1 MWSDLWATVVAEFS
15 DISDLADAV
24 RISLRLLVAALLGA
38 LIGLERE
45 WKSKSAG
52 VRTHML
58 VAVGS
63 ALFIIGPMNAGIEVG
78 DMSRV
83 IQGVVQGV
91 GFLGAGAII
100 IGNAQQRTRGLT
112 TAAGVWAAAGIGVAA
127 GLGMEMTAVL
137 STIIVLLILSCCL
150 LLSAPN
156 PSLML
161 IRNRAAMSVV
171 LLRKPRSSGNQ
182 AQTPKTL
189 QVSLPCP
196 SRALSQRREICA
208 TQPNSIPGMVDR
220 ALSK

>member
-1 MWSDLWATVVAEFS
+1 MWSDIWATVVAEFS

-112 TAAGVWAAAGIGVAA
+112 TAAGVWAAAGIGVSA

-137 STIIVLLILSCCL
+137 STIIVLLILRL
-150 LLSAPN
+150 LPF
-156 PSLML
+156 
-161 IRNRAAMSVV
+161 IVGT
-171 LLRKPRSSGNQ
+171 K
-182 AQTPKTL
+182 
-189 QVSLPCP
+189 
-196 SRALSQRREICA
+196 
-208 TQPNSIPGMVDR
+208 SISDVDQE
-220 ALSK
+220 

>member
-1 MWSDLWATVVAEFS
+1 MWSEIWATIVAEFS

-38 LIGLERE
+38 IIGLERE
-45 WKSKSAG
+45 WKSKNAG

-63 ALFIIGPMNAGIEVG
+63 ALFMIGPMQAGIGVG

-100 IGNAQQRTRGLT
+100 IGTAQQRTRGLT

-137 STIIVLLILSCCL
+137 STVIVLFILTL
-150 LLSAPN
+150 LPYFTSTKA
-156 PSLML
+156 
-161 IRNRAAMSVV
+161 VDD
-171 LLRKPRSSGNQ
+171 
-182 AQTPKTL
+182 
-189 QVSLPCP
+189 
-196 SRALSQRREICA
+196 
-208 TQPNSIPGMVDR
+208 VDR
-220 ALSK
+220 E

>member
-1 MWSDLWATVVAEFS
+1 MWSDIWAVIVAEFS
-15 DISDLADAV
+15 DIADLSDAV

-45 WKSKSAG
+45 WSSKSAG

-63 ALFIIGPMNAGIEVG
+63 ALFIIGPMQAGIGTG

-100 IGNAQQRTRGLT
+100 VGSAQRRTRGLT

-127 GLGMEMTAVL
+127 GLGMEMTAIL
-137 STIIVLLILSCCL
+137 STVIVLLILRL
-150 LLSAPN
+150 LPY
-156 PSLML
+156 
-161 IRNRAAMSVV
+161 I
-171 LLRKPRSSGNQ
+171 
-182 AQTPKTL
+182 
-189 QVSLPCP
+189 
-196 SRALSQRREICA
+196 
-208 TQPNSIPGMVDR
+208 IPTKSDADVDR
-220 ALSK
+220 E

>member
-1 MWSDLWATVVAEFS
+1 MWSDVWATVVAEFS

-63 ALFIIGPMNAGIEVG
+63 ALFVIGPMKAGMEVG

-83 IQGVVQGV
+83 IQGIIQGV

-100 IGNAQQRTRGLT
+100 IGSAQRRTKGLT

-137 STIIVLLILSCCL
+137 STIIVLLILRL
-150 LLSAPN
+150 LPYVVGTN
-156 PSLML
+156 
-161 IRNRAAMSVV
+161 SV
-171 LLRKPRSSGNQ
+171 
-182 AQTPKTL
+182 TD
-189 QVSLPCP
+189 
-196 SRALSQRREICA
+196 
-208 TQPNSIPGMVDR
+208 VDR
-220 ALSK
+220 E